1 MTEKSPQYF
10 ANRMSYLVD
19 DNVYISAV
27 QPVHNMNWRK
37 NMKRRLIS
45 LVIVMMVCLTLTGN
59 TLALRGDDLI
69 TQPKSSIVITCGL
82 SKSGSKYKVWSRTE
96 TSFSDSL
103 TASVSLYQDVNGTE
117 VFVTSASATG
127 SGITLTASK
136 TRSLP
141 SGTYSVYGSGSAGS
155 SSGSDSCTIVVP

>member
-1 MTEKSPQYF
+1 MI
-10 ANRMSYLVD
+10 D

-27 QPVHNMNWRK
+27 QPVQNK
-37 NMKRRLIS
+37 NGSMKMKRRFIS
-45 LVIVMMVCLTLTGN
+45 LVILMTVCLTLTGN
-59 TLALRGDDLI
+59 TLALKSDDFVAH
-69 TQPKSSIVITCGL
+69 PKSSIVITCGL

-103 TASVSLYQDVNGTE
+103 TASVSLYQVVNGTE
-117 VFVTSASATG
+117 IFVTSASATG
-127 SGITLTASK
+127 SGITLTANK
-136 TRSLP
+136 TRSLS